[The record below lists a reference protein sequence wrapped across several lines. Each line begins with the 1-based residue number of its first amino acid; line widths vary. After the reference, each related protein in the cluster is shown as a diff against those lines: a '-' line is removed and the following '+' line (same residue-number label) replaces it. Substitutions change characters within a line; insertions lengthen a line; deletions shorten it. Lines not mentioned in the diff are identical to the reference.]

1 MPNENESI
9 CIAYILF
16 DKGNQQE
23 AGACVHGVF
32 NRLLS

>member
-1 MPNENESI
+1 MSKKNERI
-9 CIAYILF
+9 CIAYIVF
-16 DKGNQQE
+16 GKGSQQE